1 LTIVWESA
9 VLAII
14 AFLILYY
21 LLNRYAFGPLF
32 SIMEQRREH
41 VLSEVQTAEKNRAES
56 AKLMEEQKAAI
67 QEARKEAYEIIE
79 QSRVTSAK
87 QTDEAI
93 RTAKEEAA
101 RLKEDALKE
110 IVSEKRKAIAE
121 LRGEVSGMSVAIASK
136 IIEKQVDEKTQEQ
149 LIDQYLKQ
157 VGGNV

>member
-1 LTIVWESA
+1 MTIHWESA